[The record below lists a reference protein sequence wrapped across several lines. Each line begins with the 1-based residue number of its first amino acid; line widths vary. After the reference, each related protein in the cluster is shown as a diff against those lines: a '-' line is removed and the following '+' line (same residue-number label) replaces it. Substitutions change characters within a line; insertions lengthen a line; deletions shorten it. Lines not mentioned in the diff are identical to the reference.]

1 MIYILSTV
9 YSPYLINVPSIR
21 FEVLCPIQTHLKLLL
36 AHHLECFKRLVMTPY
51 KWHHYAMLHHSNLTL
66 LSGIWLMADA
76 CCVKWQVAIKG
87 CVVKQMSY
95 SIKL

>member
-1 MIYILSTV
+1 
-9 YSPYLINVPSIR
+9 
-21 FEVLCPIQTHLKLLL
+21 
-36 AHHLECFKRLVMTPY
+36 MTPY